1 MMRQTSFVCRLLV
14 GERSRAMYVLRMEDI
29 DYVQSHG
36 NYVKLHVGPE
46 EYLSRD
52 SIKRLAEVMA
62 AQGFVR
68 VERSLLVN
76 LRVVHQA
83 RRTRRGSYTLILASG
98 SQLRSGAG
106 YRDRLLRGLSE
117 LQVPT

>member
-1 MMRQTSFVCRLLV
+1 
-14 GERSRAMYVLRMEDI
+14 MYVLRMEDI

-36 NYVKLHVGPE
+36 NYVKLHVGRE

-62 AQGFVR
+62 AQGFIR

-76 LRVVHQA
+76 LRAVQHA
-83 RRTRRGSYTLILASG
+83 RRMPRGSYALTLASG
-98 SQLRSGAG
+98 SQLRSGAC

-117 LQVPT
+117 LQVPP